1 MAIDIGRREFVA
13 GLGGTAVAWPLA
25 VHAQQEARPLIGFL
39 GTASP
44 AQFADGM
51 LAFHQGL
58 SETGFIEGQN
68 VAIEYR
74 WAENQ
79 IDRLPQL
86 AADLVHRGVAVIA
99 TGGASPAALAAKA
112 ATTTIPVIFQIGADP
127 VALGLVESLN
137 RPGGNVTG
145 VTSLNVELAQKRLEV
160 LHELVPNVTTI
171 ALLVNPATGSSET
184 QSQSQLAA
192 SRELGLQLHVLQASS
207 EQEIDAVFASLH
219 GLGISGLVISAD
231 PLFAVRNQQLAE
243 LSLRFGTPSIS
254 PYRAFAKAGG
264 ILSYGGSLID
274 QYRQLGVYTGRIL
287 KGARPADLPVEQI
300 TKVELI
306 VNLKTAKALGLT
318 VPQSILARADGVL
331 E

>member
-1 MAIDIGRREFVA
+1 MRRREFITFIAGVA
-13 GLGGTAVAWPLA
+13 TALPLHA
-25 VHAQQEARPLIGFL
+25 HAQQTAIPVIGFL
-39 GTASP
+39 GAASP
-44 AQFADGM
+44 VQFADGM

-58 SETGFIEGQN
+58 SETGFTEGQN

-79 IDRLPQL
+79 LDRLPQL

-112 ATTTIPVIFQIGADP
+112 ATTTIPVVFQVGVDP
-127 VALGLVESLN
+127 VALGLVKSLN

-160 LHELVPNVTTI
+160 LHELVPTATSI

-184 QSQSQLAA
+184 QSQSLLTA

-219 GLGISGLVISAD
+219 GLGIGGLVITAD

-243 LSLRFGTPSIS
+243 LSARFGTPSIS

-264 ILSYGGSLID
+264 IMSYGGSLTD

-300 TKVELI
+300 TKIELI
-306 VNLKTAKALGLT
+306 VNVKAARALGLS
-318 VPQSILARADGVL
+318 VPVELLGRADEVI

>member
-1 MAIDIGRREFVA
+1 MTRREFIM
-13 GLGGTAVAWPLA
+13 LIGGAVAASPLVA
-25 VHAQQEARPLIGFL
+25 SAQQEARPLIGFL
-39 GTASP
+39 GAASP
-44 AQFADGM
+44 VQFADGM

-58 SETGFIEGQN
+58 NETGFTEGQN

-79 IDRLPQL
+79 LDRLPQL

-99 TGGASPAALAAKA
+99 TGGASPAALAAKS
-112 ATTTIPVIFQIGADP
+112 ATTTIPVVFQVGVDP
-127 VALGLVESLN
+127 VALGLVKSLN

-160 LHELVPNVTTI
+160 LHELVPTATTM
-171 ALLVNPATGSSET
+171 ALLVNPATSSSET
-184 QSQSQLAA
+184 QSQSLLAS

-207 EQEIDAVFASLH
+207 EQEIDGVFASLH
-219 GLGISGLVISAD
+219 GLGISGLVIGAD

-243 LSLRFGTPSIS
+243 LSVRFAMPSIS

-287 KGARPADLPVEQI
+287 KGARPSDLPVEQI

-306 VNLKTAKALGLT
+306 VNVKTARTLGLS
-318 VPQSILARADGVL
+318 VPLTLLGRADEVI

>member
-1 MAIDIGRREFVA
+1 MRRREFITFIAGVA
-13 GLGGTAVAWPLA
+13 TALPLHA
-25 VHAQQEARPLIGFL
+25 HAQQTAIPVIGFL
-39 GTASP
+39 GAASP
-44 AQFADGM
+44 VQFADGM

-58 SETGFIEGQN
+58 SETGFTEGQN

-79 IDRLPQL
+79 LDRLPQL

-112 ATTTIPVIFQIGADP
+112 ATTTIPVVFQVGVDP
-127 VALGLVESLN
+127 VALGLVKSLN

-160 LHELVPNVTTI
+160 LHELVPTATTI

-184 QSQSQLAA
+184 QSQSLLTA

-219 GLGISGLVISAD
+219 GLGIGGLVITAD

-243 LSLRFGTPSIS
+243 LSARFGTPSIS

-264 ILSYGGSLID
+264 IMSYGGSLTD

-300 TKVELI
+300 TKIELI
-306 VNLKTAKALGLT
+306 VNVKAARALGLS
-318 VPQSILARADGVL
+318 VPVELLGRADEVI

>member
-1 MAIDIGRREFVA
+1 MRRREFITFIAGVA
-13 GLGGTAVAWPLA
+13 TALPLHA
-25 VHAQQEARPLIGFL
+25 HAQQTAIPVIGFL
-39 GTASP
+39 GAASP
-44 AQFADGM
+44 VQFADGM

-58 SETGFIEGQN
+58 SETGFTEGQN

-79 IDRLPQL
+79 LDRLPQL

-112 ATTTIPVIFQIGADP
+112 ATTTIPVVFQVGVDP
-127 VALGLVESLN
+127 VALGLVKSLN

-160 LHELVPNVTTI
+160 LHELVPTATSI

-184 QSQSQLAA
+184 QSQSLLTA

-219 GLGISGLVISAD
+219 GLGIGGLVITAD

-243 LSLRFGTPSIS
+243 LSARFGTPSIS

-264 ILSYGGSLID
+264 IMSYGGSLTD

-306 VNLKTAKALGLT
+306 VNLKTAKALGLAIPPS
-318 VPQSILARADGVL
+318 VLARADEVI

>member
-1 MAIDIGRREFVA
+1 MNRREA
-13 GLGGTAVAWPLA
+13 ITLLGAAVAASPLA
-25 VHAQQEARPLIGFL
+25 VRAQQPARPLVGFL
-39 GTASP
+39 GASSP
-44 AQFADGM
+44 VQFADGM

-58 SETGFIEGQN
+58 NETGFTEGQN
-68 VAIEYR
+68 VTIEYR

-79 IDRLPQL
+79 LDRLPQL

-112 ATTTIPVIFQIGADP
+112 ATTTIPVVFQVGVDP

-137 RPGGNVTG
+137 RPGSNVTG

-160 LHELVPNVTTI
+160 LHELVPTATTM

-184 QSQSQLAA
+184 QSQSALAA

-207 EQEIDAVFASLH
+207 EHEIEAVFGSLH

-243 LSLRFGTPSIS
+243 LSVRFGTPSIS
-254 PYRAFAKAGG
+254 PYRPFAKAGG

-306 VNLKTAKALGLT
+306 VNLKTAKALGLA
-318 VPQSILARADGVL
+318 VPQAILSRADEVI

>member
-1 MAIDIGRREFVA
+1 MRRREFITI
-13 GLGGTAVAWPLA
+13 GGAVALSPLA
-25 VHAQQEARPLIGFL
+25 VRAQQEARPLIGFL
-39 GTASP
+39 GAASP
-44 AQFADGM
+44 VQFADGV

-58 SETGFIEGQN
+58 GETGFTEGQN

-74 WAENQ
+74 WAGNQ
-79 IDRLPQL
+79 LDRLPQL

-112 ATTTIPVIFQIGADP
+112 ATTTIPVVFQVGVDP
-127 VALGLVESLN
+127 VALGLVESLA

-160 LHELVPNVTTI
+160 LHQLVLTATNM

-184 QSQSQLAA
+184 QSQSALAA
-192 SRELGLQLHVLQASS
+192 GRELGLQLHVLQASS

-243 LSLRFGTPSIS
+243 LSVRFGTPSIS

-264 ILSYGGSLID
+264 ILSYGGSLTD

-306 VNLKTAKALGLT
+306 VNVKTARALGIT
-318 VPQSILARADGVL
+318 VPLSLLGRADEVI

>member
-1 MAIDIGRREFVA
+1 MNRREA
-13 GLGGTAVAWPLA
+13 ITLLGAAVAASPLA
-25 VHAQQEARPLIGFL
+25 VRAQQPARPLVGFL
-39 GTASP
+39 GASSP
-44 AQFADGM
+44 VQFADGM

-58 SETGFIEGQN
+58 NETGFTEGQN
-68 VAIEYR
+68 VTIEYR

-79 IDRLPQL
+79 LDLLPQL

-112 ATTTIPVIFQIGADP
+112 ATTTIPVVFQVGVDP

-137 RPGGNVTG
+137 RPGSNVTG

-160 LHELVPNVTTI
+160 LHELVPTATTM

-184 QSQSQLAA
+184 QSQSALAA

-207 EQEIDAVFASLH
+207 EHEIEAVFGSLH

-243 LSLRFGTPSIS
+243 LSVRFGTPSIS
-254 PYRAFAKAGG
+254 PYRPFAKAGG

-306 VNLKTAKALGLT
+306 VNLKTAKALGLA
-318 VPQSILARADGVL
+318 VPQAILSRADEVI

>member
-1 MAIDIGRREFVA
+1 MKRREFMA
-13 GLGGTAVAWPLA
+13 LLGGAIAASPLA
-25 VHAQQEARPLIGFL
+25 VRAQQAARPLIGFL
-39 GTASP
+39 GAASP
-44 AQFADGM
+44 VQFADGM

-58 SETGFIEGQN
+58 NETGFTEGQN

-79 IDRLPQL
+79 LDRLPQL

-112 ATTTIPVIFQIGADP
+112 ATTTIPVVFQVGVDP
-127 VALGLVESLN
+127 VALRLVESLN
-137 RPGGNVTG
+137 RPGSNVTG

-160 LHELVPNVTTI
+160 LHELVPTATTM

-184 QSQSQLAA
+184 QSQSALAA
-192 SRELGLQLHVLQASS
+192 SRELGLQLHVSQASS

-243 LSLRFGTPSIS
+243 LSVRFGTPSIS
-254 PYRAFAKAGG
+254 PYRAFAKTGG

-318 VPQSILARADGVL
+318 VPQSILARADEVI

>member
-1 MAIDIGRREFVA
+1 VRRREFIM
-13 GLGGTAVAWPLA
+13 LIGGAVAARPLA
-25 VHAQQEARPLIGFL
+25 VRAQQKTRPVIGFL
-39 GTASP
+39 GAASP
-44 AQFADGM
+44 LQFADGM

-58 SETGFIEGQN
+58 SEIGFTEGQN

-79 IDRLPQL
+79 LDRFPQL

-112 ATTTIPVIFQIGADP
+112 ATTTIPVVFQVGVDP
-127 VALGLVESLN
+127 VALGLVESLA

-160 LHELVPNVTTI
+160 LHQLVPTATSMAV
-171 ALLVNPATGSSET
+171 LVNPATGSSET
-184 QSQSQLAA
+184 QSQSALAA
-192 SRELGLQLHVLQASS
+192 GRELGLQLRVLKASS

-243 LSLRFGTPSIS
+243 LSVRFSTPSIS

-264 ILSYGGSLID
+264 ILSYGGSLTD

-306 VNLKTAKALGLT
+306 VNVKTARALGLS
-318 VPQSILARADGVL
+318 VPVTLLGRADEVI

>member
-1 MAIDIGRREFVA
+1 VRRREFIT
-13 GLGGTAVAWPLA
+13 LIGGAVAASPLA
-25 VHAQQEARPLIGFL
+25 VRAQQEARPLIGFL
-39 GTASP
+39 GAASP
-44 AQFADGM
+44 VQFADGM

-58 SETGFIEGQN
+58 SETGFTEGQN

-79 IDRLPQL
+79 LNRLPQL

-112 ATTTIPVIFQIGADP
+112 ATTTIPVVFQVGVDP

-160 LHELVPNVTTI
+160 LHQLVSTATTM

-184 QSQSQLAA
+184 QSQSVLAA

-243 LSLRFGTPSIS
+243 LSVRFGTPSIS

-264 ILSYGGSLID
+264 ILSYGGSLTD

-300 TKVELI
+300 TTVELI
-306 VNLKTAKALGLT
+306 VNVKTARALGLN
-318 VPQSILARADGVL
+318 VPLTLLGRDDEVI

>member
-1 MAIDIGRREFVA
+1 MKRRAFIALFGGAVVA
-13 GLGGTAVAWPLA
+13 SPLA
-25 VHAQQEARPLIGFL
+25 VCAQQAAGPLIGFL
-39 GTASP
+39 GSASP
-44 AQFADGM
+44 VQFADGM

-58 SETGFIEGQN
+58 NEIGFTEGQN

-79 IDRLPQL
+79 LDRLPQL
-86 AADLVHRGVAVIA
+86 AADLVHRRVAVIA

-112 ATTTIPVIFQIGADP
+112 ATTTIPVVFQVGVDP

-137 RPGGNVTG
+137 RPGSNVTG

-160 LHELVPNVTTI
+160 LHELVPTATTL

-192 SRELGLQLHVLQASS
+192 SRELGLQLYVLQASS
-207 EQEIDAVFASLH
+207 EQEIDSVFASLH

-243 LSLRFGTPSIS
+243 LSVRFGTPSIS

-274 QYRQLGVYTGRIL
+274 HYRQLGVYTGRIL

-306 VNLKTAKALGLT
+306 VNLKTAKALGLAIPPS
-318 VPQSILARADGVL
+318 VLARADEVI

>member
-1 MAIDIGRREFVA
+1 VTRREFITLIG
-13 GLGGTAVAWPLA
+13 GLAAAWPISGL
-25 VHAQQEARPLIGFL
+25 AQQEARPLIGFL
-39 GTASP
+39 GAASP
-44 AQFADGM
+44 VQFADGM
-51 LAFHQGL
+51 LAFHHGL
-58 SETGFIEGQN
+58 SETGFTEGQN

-79 IDRLPQL
+79 LDRLPQL

-99 TGGASPAALAAKA
+99 TGGASPAALAAKS
-112 ATTTIPVIFQIGADP
+112 ATTTIPVVFQVGVDP
-127 VALGLVESLN
+127 VALGLVKSLN

-160 LHELVPNVTTI
+160 LHELVPTATTM
-171 ALLVNPATGSSET
+171 ALLVNPATSSSET
-184 QSQSQLAA
+184 QSQSLLAS

-207 EQEIDAVFASLH
+207 EQEIDGVFASLH
-219 GLGISGLVISAD
+219 GLGISGLVIGAD

-243 LSLRFGTPSIS
+243 LSVRFAMPSIS

-287 KGARPADLPVEQI
+287 KGARPSDLPVEQI

-306 VNLKTAKALGLT
+306 VNVKTARTLGLS
-318 VPQSILARADGVL
+318 VPLTLLGRADEVI

>member
-1 MAIDIGRREFVA
+1 MRRREFIT
-13 GLGGTAVAWPLA
+13 LIGGAMAALPLA
-25 VHAQQEARPLIGFL
+25 LRAQPAAKPLIGFL
-39 GTASP
+39 GAASA

-51 LAFHQGL
+51 RAFHQGL
-58 SETGFIEGQN
+58 SETGFTEGQN
-68 VAIEYR
+68 VTIEYQ

-79 IDRLPQL
+79 LDRLPQL

-112 ATTTIPVIFQIGADP
+112 ATTTIPVVFQVGGDP
-127 VALGLVESLN
+127 VALGLVASLS

-160 LHELVPNVTTI
+160 LHELVPTATTVG
-171 ALLVNPATGSSET
+171 LLVNPDTASSET
-184 QSQSQLAA
+184 QSKSALAA

-219 GLGISGLVISAD
+219 GQGIGGVVINAD

-243 LSLRFGTPSIS
+243 LSVRFGTPSIS

-264 ILSYGGSLID
+264 I
-274 QYRQLGVYTGRIL
+274 
-287 KGARPADLPVEQI
+287 
-300 TKVELI
+300 
-306 VNLKTAKALGLT
+306 
-318 VPQSILARADGVL
+318 
-331 E
+331 

>member
-1 MAIDIGRREFVA
+1 
-13 GLGGTAVAWPLA
+13 
-25 VHAQQEARPLIGFL
+25 
-39 GTASP
+39 
-44 AQFADGM
+44 
-51 LAFHQGL
+51 
-58 SETGFIEGQN
+58 
-68 VAIEYR
+68 
-74 WAENQ
+74 
-79 IDRLPQL
+79 
-86 AADLVHRGVAVIA
+86 VAVIA

-112 ATTTIPVIFQIGADP
+112 ATTTIPVVFQVGVDP

-145 VTSLNVELAQKRLEV
+145 VTSLNLELAPKRLEV
-160 LHELVPNVTTI
+160 LHELVPTATTV
-171 ALLVNPATGSSET
+171 ALLVNPATGSSDT
-184 QSQSQLAA
+184 QTESLLAA
-192 SRELGLQLHVLQASS
+192 GRELALQLHVLQASS

-243 LSLRFGTPSIS
+243 LSTRFGTPSIS

-264 ILSYGGSLID
+264 IMSYGGSLID

-306 VNLKTAKALGLT
+306 VNVKAARALGLS
-318 VPQSILARADGVL
+318 VPVELLGRADEVI